1 MWDCSLSEQYIE
13 LRKAGISA
21 QNVHVTWQ
29 VTEQEQLLCWDPS
42 SSNHSDSGV
51 LRLKSTFLSY
61 FYTLKVTLLTWK
73 DSFRQ
78 WQPPNPFSR
87 GSTAT
92 RAKGNL
98 ISPELDSLR
107 SSRNPSGRAV
117 RRCNSPCPTP
127 SNSRQQRSPPPAPTF
142 PATLVLKHNSQR
154 NNLHLQKCNT

>member
-13 LRKAGISA
+13 LWKAGISA

-107 SSRNPSGRAV
+107 SSRNPSGRGCPSVQFPTSHSQQFTPAEE
-117 RRCNSPCPTP
+117 PTP
-127 SNSRQQRSPPPAPTF
+127 CTYF
-142 PATLVLKHNSQR
+142 PC
-154 NNLHLQKCNT
+154 HLSAETQFTKK